1 VPKVPSL
8 SQVLVLVGIVATL
21 MSAAAPAEA
30 QRRRSANNE
39 QQQKAR
45 TAYARGQELFQA
57 EQFEEAKV
65 SFNEAFEAVPNPVVL
80 LSLAE
85 CEVKLNQL
93 PEAVTTLERYLAL
106 REDAPDR
113 AQIEAKIAT
122 IKETPATLAISSDT
136 PGAGIKI
143 DGADTGQV
151 TPAEVQVAPGAH
163 VVQVAFGTEEGS
175 TQSMTARYGQRHELS
190 VELGARTLVD
200 PFGDSGIAGPSQ
212 QPAAS
217 AEEVEVSTG
226 GAGAAAWVLV
236 SVGAAGIVAGSVL
249 GFMTLSAKNDFDQA
263 PTADTADKGERLA
276 LFTDVAFG
284 VGAVCLITGLVLAV
298 TADDADAS
306 GSEAGDQSARL
317 RVTPVLGPTTAALSA
332 QLQF

>member
-1 VPKVPSL
+1 MRKVPSVI
-8 SQVLVLVGIVATL
+8 QFVVLVGILATV
-21 MSAAAPAEA
+21 AAPAEA

-57 EQFEEAKV
+57 GQFEEART

-85 CEVKLNQL
+85 CEVKLSQL

-122 IKETPATLAISSDT
+122 IKETPATLVITSDT
-136 PGAGIKI
+136 PGARITL
-143 DGADTGQV
+143 DGADTGKV

-163 VVQVAFGTEEGS
+163 VVQIAFSGEEGS

-190 VELGARTLVD
+190 VELGARNLVD
-200 PFGDSGIAGPSQ
+200 PFGDGPVAAPTTAPTESATGASVSSEGAGP
-212 QPAAS
+212 
-217 AEEVEVSTG
+217 
-226 GAGAAAWVLV
+226 AAWVLV

-249 GFMTLSAKNDFDQA
+249 GFMTLSAKNDFDQT
-263 PTADTADKGERLA
+263 PTADLADKGERLA

-298 TADDADAS
+298 TAGGEDDAGAD
-306 GSEAGDQSARL
+306 GDTTARL
-317 RVTPVLGPTTAALSA
+317 RITPVVGPSTAALSA

>member
-1 VPKVPSL
+1 MRTVTWL
-8 SQVLVLVGIVATL
+8 CRFLVLVGVLATVTQT
-21 MSAAAPAEA
+21 AEA

-57 EQFEEAKV
+57 GSFEEAKV
-65 SFNEAFEAVPNPVVL
+65 AFNEAFEAVPNPVVL
-80 LSLAE
+80 LSVAE
-85 CEVKLNQL
+85 CEVKLSQL

-113 AQIEAKIAT
+113 AQVEAKITT
-122 IKETPATLAISSDT
+122 IKETPATLVISSDT
-136 PGAGIKI
+136 PGARIKI

-163 VVQVAFGTEEGS
+163 VVQVAFGSEEGS

-190 VELGARTLVD
+190 VELGERALVD
-200 PFGDSGIAGPSQ
+200 PFGG
-212 QPAAS
+212 
-217 AEEVEVSTG
+217 E
-226 GAGAAAWVLV
+226 AGAAPATTTEEPTAEATGSSGGVGPAAWVLA
-236 SVGAAGIVAGSVL
+236 SVGAVGIVTGTVL
-249 GFMTLSAKNDFDQA
+249 GFMTLSAKNDFDEM
-263 PTADTADKGERLA
+263 PTAKQADKGERLA

-298 TADDADAS
+298 TAGEEEAAADSS
-306 GSEAGDQSARL
+306 GEESARL
-317 RVTPVLGPTTAALSA
+317 RVTPIVSPTTAALSA

>member
-1 VPKVPSL
+1 MRTVTWL
-8 SQVLVLVGIVATL
+8 CRFLVLVGVLATVTQ
-21 MSAAAPAEA
+21 SAEA

-57 EQFEEAKV
+57 GSFEEAKTA
-65 SFNEAFEAVPNPVVL
+65 FNEAFEAVPNPVVL
-80 LSLAE
+80 LSVAE
-85 CEVKLNQL
+85 CEVKLTQL

-113 AQIEAKIAT
+113 AQIEAKIT
-122 IKETPATLAISSDT
+122 SIKETPATLVISSDS
-136 PGAGIKI
+136 PGARIKI

-151 TPAEVQVAPGAH
+151 TPAELQVAPGAH
-163 VVQVAFGTEEGS
+163 VIQVAFGSEEGS

-190 VELGARTLVD
+190 VELGGRNLVD
-200 PFGDSGIAGPSQ
+200 PFGDSGETAPATTTSATAAEPVANSGGVGP
-212 QPAAS
+212 
-217 AEEVEVSTG
+217 
-226 GAGAAAWVLV
+226 AAWVLA
-236 SVGAAGIVAGSVL
+236 SVGAVGIVTGTVL
-249 GFMTLSAKNDFDQA
+249 GFMTLSAKNDFDET
-263 PTADTADKGERLA
+263 PTADQADKGERLA

-298 TADDADAS
+298 TAGEEEAAADSNA
-306 GSEAGDQSARL
+306 AQSARL
-317 RVTPVLGPTTAALSA
+317 RVTPIVSPTTAAVSA

>member
-1 VPKVPSL
+1 MRKIPSL
-8 SQVLVLVGIVATL
+8 CQWMVLVGVLATL
-21 MSAAAPAEA
+21 AAPAEA

-57 EQFEEAKV
+57 NQFEEAKV

-85 CEVKLNQL
+85 CEVKLSQL

-113 AQIEAKIAT
+113 AQVEAKIAT
-122 IKETPATLAISSDT
+122 IKETPATLVIASDT
-136 PGAGIKI
+136 PGARIKI

-163 VVQVAFGTEEGS
+163 VVQVAFDDEEGS
-175 TQSMTARYGQRHELS
+175 TQSMTARYGQRHELA

-200 PFGDSGIAGPSQ
+200 PFGDGGIAGPA
-212 QPAAS
+212 PEPTPPVEEAAVAS
-217 AEEVEVSTG
+217 G
-226 GAGAAAWVLV
+226 GAGPAAWVLV

-249 GFMTLSAKNDFDQA
+249 GFMTLSAKNDFDA
-263 PTADTADKGERLA
+263 TPTADAADKGERLA

-298 TADDADAS
+298 TAGDDAAAVDESA
-306 GSEAGDQSARL
+306 APTARL
-317 RVTPVLGPTTAALSA
+317 RVTPVVTSTTAALSA